1 MTLELR
7 LKEAF
12 ERVAQVSKNNT
23 VKLWDLSTLT
33 TVEKTNLVSALNEV
47 YSSVDTKIT
56 TAVTN
61 LINWADSASDTLKEL
76 ADKITALV
84 QADNWLVSAVEAQS
98 FTETQKT
105 TARNNIWAAA
115 QTNLTTLSDNV
126 WNTDHNFVTDFDNIY
141 NS

>member
-84 QADNWLVSAVEAQS
+84 QADNWLVSAVETQS

>member
-84 QADNWLVSAVEAQS
+84 QADNWLVSAVETQS

-141 NS
+141 NV